1 MENKTFIMF
10 YANGAFEVVPFE
22 ELMEIVLENKSELSE
37 EEELYVNYPKEYH
50 DEIVDWVND
59 CFDIEYDKFNL
70 LNIVYPVDENT
81 VDFLNPE
88 SDISDELKI
97 KYFVKC
103 WEDIPN
109 ED

>member
-1 MENKTFIMF
+1 MENKTFILF
-10 YANGAFEVVPFE
+10 YANGAFERVPFK

-37 EEELYVNYPKEYH
+37 EEELYVKYPDQYH
-50 DEIVDWVND
+50 DEIVYWVDD
-59 CFDIEYDKFNL
+59 CFDIEYDKYNL
-70 LNIVYPVDENT
+70 LNIVYSVDENT
-81 VDFLNPE
+81 IDFLNPE

-97 KYFVKC
+97 KYFVKY